1 MARGKKKVAQN
12 KAVRI
17 RDVKMLDAAKAAL
30 QSRYKN
36 DGPMSD
42 AEVVHV
48 SLVQTAFLNSNPNVA
63 AHDATQLLDMLKKK
77 TVSATIANT
86 LGALEAAGVEAEVK
100 FSPDGSR
107 WFLEFTRADGRTVQ
121 HLIATATEFEDVAGE
136 VDRMGK
142 TLEVDPHDAH

>member
-1 MARGKKKVAQN
+1 
-12 KAVRI
+12 
-17 RDVKMLDAAKAAL
+17 
-30 QSRYKN
+30 
-36 DGPMSD
+36 MSD

-48 SLVQTAFLNSNPNVA
+48 SLVQTAVLNSSPNVA
-63 AHDATQLLDMLKKK
+63 AYDTIQLLDLVKKK

-86 LGALEAAGVEAEVK
+86 LAALEAAGIDAEVK

-107 WFLEFTRADGRTVQ
+107 WFLEFTRGDGRTVQ
-121 HLIATATEFEDVAGE
+121 HLIATTEFEDVAGE